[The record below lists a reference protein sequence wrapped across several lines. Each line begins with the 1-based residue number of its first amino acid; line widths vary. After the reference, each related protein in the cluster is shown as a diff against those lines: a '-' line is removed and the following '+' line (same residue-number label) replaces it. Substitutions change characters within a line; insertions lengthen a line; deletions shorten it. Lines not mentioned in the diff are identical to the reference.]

1 MRTKVTIEAVY
12 GGWMLFID
20 TLDEY
25 DEVVEPSRFYH
36 FTRLIE
42 AINAASA
49 MKLHIDN
56 IDELPIHQYSRAS

>member
-1 MRTKVTIEAVY
+1 MGTKVTIEPIY

-20 TLDEY
+20 VLDENGNI
-25 DEVVEPSRFYH
+25 DPASRF
-36 FTRLIE
+36 FEFKRLIE

-56 IDELPIHQYSRAS
+56 IDDLPIHQYSRAS